1 MNKTLKHVFSAL
13 LALAVG
19 FVWFYFTLPA
29 INLRAASFWIT
40 LLLIVGVYL
49 LVYKLFGGLSLLSAL
64 KNGKENGKKEKMG
77 DKAKSLLIVA
87 IALAVV
93 IIAAAFVTSSRVFR
107 ASDYQ
112 KMLTVE
118 EADFAEDIAELPIS
132 QIPIVDRD
140 VAARLSTRKLGEVV
154 ELVSQ
159 FNVADYYSQI
169 NYKEKPFR
177 VTPLEYDGILK
188 WFANKEEGIPYY
200 ITIDMATQETTL
212 VKLPEG
218 MKYSPS
224 EYFSRNLERHIRFRY
239 PTKMFENLSF
249 EIDDEGKPYWV
260 MSYYDYTFGLFG
272 GKDIKGIILV
282 DAVTGEMTDYTV
294 DRVPQWIDQVYAA
307 DMIIEQADNWGTLKN
322 GFLNSVF
329 TQKNVIETTD
339 GYNYIAVDDD
349 VWLYTGL
356 TSVVA
361 DESNIGFILVNMRTK
376 EAKTYS
382 INGAEEYSAM
392 SSAEGQ
398 VQDLRYNATFPI
410 LVNVGNQPSYFLSLK
425 DNAGLV
431 KMYAYVSVSDY
442 QKVAVADTIEGART
456 KYMTMLG
463 VSDSTV
469 EPPAGE
475 ELPEQKGEVYAIT
488 SAVVDGNTVYYI
500 KVITGEIYRASIK
513 LDDRLP
519 LLTAGETITFRAS
532 EEGVMTEIIEIG
544 TVESS
549 EK

>member
-1 MNKTLKHVFSAL
+1 MNKITKIILSAILTLAIG
-13 LALAVG
+13 A
-19 FVWFYFTLPA
+19 VWFYFTLPA

-40 LLLIVGVYL
+40 LLLMGVVFFL
-49 LVYKLFGGLSLLSAL
+49 AYKLFGGFSSFV
-64 KNGKENGKKEKMG
+64 KKDKMPMSH
-77 DKAKSLLIVA
+77 KAKSILIVA
-87 IALAVV
+87 IVLAVV
-93 IIAAAFVTSSRVFR
+93 IIAVCFVTSSRVFR

-112 KMLTVE
+112 KMLKVE

-132 QIPIVDRD
+132 QIPVVDRD

-224 EYFSRNLERHIRFRY
+224 EYFSRNLERHIRFSY

-272 GKDIKGIILV
+272 GKDIAGIILV
-282 DAVTGEMTDYTV
+282 DAVTGEMTDYEV
-294 DRVPQWIDQVYAA
+294 EKVPQWIDQVYAA

-376 EAKTYS
+376 QAKTYS
-382 INGAEEYSAM
+382 VNGAEEYSAM

-442 QKVAVADTIEGART
+442 QKVAVADTIEGARE
-456 KYMTMLG
+456 KYIAMLG
-463 VSDSTV
+463 VSGSVTPPEDGTPDQSGTV
-469 EPPAGE
+469 
-475 ELPEQKGEVYAIT
+475 
-488 SAVVDGNTVYYI
+488 SAVASAVLDGNTVYYI
-500 KVITGEIYRASIK
+500 EIDGKIYRASVK
-513 LDDRLP
+513 LHDRLP
-519 LLTAGETITFRAS
+519 LLAVGHILTFRAN
-532 EEGVMTEIIEIG
+532 EKGEITKIVSIAKAPTAE
-544 TVESS
+544 
-549 EK
+549 

>member
-1 MNKTLKHVFSAL
+1 MNKTVKIILSTVISL
-13 LALAVG
+13 VVG

-29 INLRAASFWIT
+29 INLRAASFWG
-40 LLLIVGVYL
+40 LLAVMGIVFFISYML
-49 LVYKLFGGLSLLSAL
+49 MGGLSSFKSFAQASDDQKGR
-64 KNGKENGKKEKMG
+64 KNGKKWKRV
-77 DKAKSLLIVA
+77 LIIVVA
-87 IALAVV
+87 FAIVLA
-93 IIAAAFVTSSRVFR
+93 ATSFVTSSPVFR

-112 KMLTVE
+112 KMLKVE

-159 FNVADYYSQI
+159 FNVAEYYSQI
-169 NYKEKPFR
+169 NYKEKPYR

-188 WFANKEEGIPYY
+188 WFANKDEGIPYY
-200 ITIDMATQETTL
+200 ITIDMATQETKL

-224 EYFSRNLERHIRFRY
+224 EYFSRNLERHIRFAY

-249 EIDDEGKPYWV
+249 EIDDNGKPFWV

-272 GKDIKGIILV
+272 GKDITGIILV
-282 DAVTGEMTDYTV
+282 DAVTGEMTDYPV
-294 DRVPQWIDQVYAA
+294 DQVPKWIDQVYSAE
-307 DMIIEQADNWGTLKN
+307 MVIEQADNWGTLKN
-322 GFLNSVF
+322 GYLNSVF

-339 GYNYIAVDDD
+339 GYNYIAIDDD

-361 DESNIGFILVNMRTK
+361 DESNIGFILINMRTK
-376 EAKTYS
+376 QAKTYA

-398 VQDLRYNATFPI
+398 VQDQGYSATFPI
-410 LVNVGNQPSYFLSLK
+410 LVNVGDQPSYFISLK
-425 DNAGLV
+425 DAGGLV
-431 KMYAYVSVSDY
+431 KQYAYVSVSDY
-442 QKVAVADTIEGART
+442 QKVATAETIEEARQ

-463 VSDSTV
+463 VGAPTV
-469 EPPAGE
+469 KPPAVE
-475 ELPEQKGEVYAIT
+475 EVPELSGSVEAVA
-488 SAVVDGNTVYYI
+488 SAVIDGNTVYYI
-500 KVITGEIYRASIK
+500 EIGGKIYRASVK
-513 LDDRLP
+513 LHDRLP
-519 LLTAGETITFRAS
+519 LLREGDQIAFRAD
-532 EEGVMTEIIEIG
+532 EQGEIFEIIN
-544 TVESS
+544 VEKKTETEES
-549 EK
+549 

>member
-1 MNKTLKHVFSAL
+1 MNKITKIILSAIL
-13 LALAVG
+13 TLAVG
-19 FVWFYFTLPA
+19 AVWFYFTLPA

-40 LLLIVGVYL
+40 LLLMGVVFFL
-49 LVYKLFGGLSLLSAL
+49 AYKLFGGFSSFV
-64 KNGKENGKKEKMG
+64 KKDKTPMSH
-77 DKAKSLLIVA
+77 KAKSILIAA
-87 IALAVV
+87 IVLAVV
-93 IIAAAFVTSSRVFR
+93 VIAVCFVTSSRVFR

-112 KMLTVE
+112 KMLKVE

-132 QIPIVDRD
+132 QIPVVDRD

-224 EYFSRNLERHIRFRY
+224 EYFSRNLERHIRFSY

-272 GKDIKGIILV
+272 GKDIAGIILV
-282 DAVTGEMTDYTV
+282 DAVTGEMTDYEV
-294 DRVPQWIDQVYAA
+294 EKVPQWIDQVYAA

-376 EAKTYS
+376 QAKTYS
-382 INGAEEYSAM
+382 VNGAEEYSAM

-442 QKVAVADTIEGART
+442 QKVAVADTIEGARE
-456 KYMTMLG
+456 KYIAMLG
-463 VSDSTV
+463 VSGSVTPPEDGTPDQSGTV
-469 EPPAGE
+469 
-475 ELPEQKGEVYAIT
+475 
-488 SAVVDGNTVYYI
+488 SAVASAVLDGNTVYYI
-500 KVITGEIYRASIK
+500 EIDGKIYRASVK
-513 LDDRLP
+513 LHDRLP
-519 LLTAGETITFRAS
+519 LLAVGHILTFRAN
-532 EEGVMTEIIEIG
+532 EKGEITKIVSIAKAPTAE
-544 TVESS
+544 
-549 EK
+549 